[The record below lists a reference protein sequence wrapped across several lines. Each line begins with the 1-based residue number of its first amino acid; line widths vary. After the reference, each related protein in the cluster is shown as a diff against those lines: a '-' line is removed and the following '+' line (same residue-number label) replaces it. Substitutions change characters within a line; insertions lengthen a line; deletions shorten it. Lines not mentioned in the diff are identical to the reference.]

1 MRTDIIEYLQKEV
14 YHRCKQPTNKFGMG
28 CYYHIEAVVKNAR
41 DNMRLRRFK
50 IMDISKKD
58 WKLFRE
64 RLSGWQE
71 NYMEGLVKEYANFLN
86 DDKKPASEKFWEL
99 EKRIKEDKRH
109 PGVIMEMSKS
119 EVIWDIVRLIRLKV
133 ITYDDLSDFSDEL
146 QLEVKRILE
155 MSR

>member
-1 MRTDIIEYLQKEV
+1 MSCGGI
-14 YHRCKQPTNKFGMG
+14 
-28 CYYHIEAVVKNAR
+28 
-41 DNMRLRRFK
+41 NMRMMRFK
-50 IMDISKKD
+50 IMDISQMD

-64 RLSGWQE
+64 KLSDRQE

-119 EVIWDIVRLIRLKV
+119 EAIWDIVRLIRLKV
-133 ITYDDLSDFSDEL
+133 ITYNDLSDFSGEL
-146 QLEVKRILE
+146 QNEVKRLLE

>member
-1 MRTDIIEYLQKEV
+1 
-14 YHRCKQPTNKFGMG
+14 
-28 CYYHIEAVVKNAR
+28 
-41 DNMRLRRFK
+41 
-50 IMDISKKD
+50 MDISKKD

-71 NYMEGLVKEYANFLN
+71 NYMEGLVKAYADFLN

-119 EVIWDIVRLIRLKV
+119 EVIWDIVCLIRLKV
-133 ITYDDLSDFSDEL
+133 IAYDDLLDFSDEL
-146 QLEVKRILE
+146 STCSAKNPCSVAVFTTN
-155 MSR
+155 SRHSKAFSLFPNLL

>member
-1 MRTDIIEYLQKEV
+1 MSCGGI
-14 YHRCKQPTNKFGMG
+14 
-28 CYYHIEAVVKNAR
+28 
-41 DNMRLRRFK
+41 NMRMMRFK
-50 IMDISKKD
+50 IMDISKMD

-64 RLSGWQE
+64 KLSDWQE

-86 DDKKPASEKFWEL
+86 DDKKPALEKFWKL

-109 PGVIMEMSKS
+109 PGVVMELKKS

-133 ITYDDLSDFSDEL
+133 ITYNDLSDFSDEL
-146 QLEVKRILE
+146 QNEVKRILE

>member
-1 MRTDIIEYLQKEV
+1 MADSYEYNFKSVSFLKLFVE
-14 YHRCKQPTNKFGMG
+14 T
-28 CYYHIEAVVKNAR
+28 
-41 DNMRLRRFK
+41 NMRLRRFK
-50 IMDISKKD
+50 IVDIGKKD

-71 NYMEGLVKEYANFLN
+71 NYMEGLVKAYADLLN

-119 EVIWDIVRLIRLKV
+119 EAIGDIVRLIRLKV

-146 QLEVKRILE
+146 QNEVKRILE